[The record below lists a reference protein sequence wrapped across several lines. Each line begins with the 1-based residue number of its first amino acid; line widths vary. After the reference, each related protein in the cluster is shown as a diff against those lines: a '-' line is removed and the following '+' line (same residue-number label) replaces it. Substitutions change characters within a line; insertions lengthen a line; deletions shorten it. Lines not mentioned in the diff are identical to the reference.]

1 MYDHHAT
8 PPAGTQE
15 WPASTSVIAASN
27 QGALVEALRQRGA
40 LSKMQLSELTGLSAA
55 TVNRVLK
62 GLIEHG
68 FVAQAGTEESTGGR
82 PPVLFDV
89 VPTALV
95 SGAVQ
100 VRRDGITG
108 ALVGFNGEIIERFE
122 REFDASGPGEGPRAL
137 HRMITH
143 LAERC
148 AALDIPLHVIGVSVG
163 GIASPSGTV
172 TGLNPRYWPEATLT
186 ELVGEHDVRVVVEND
201 ANALALGELYR
212 GVGRSSRQFVA
223 LVLDRGLG
231 SGIVANGELVRGAR
245 FAAGEV
251 GYLLI
256 DSDSLTTPPQGRG
269 ELESKIDPVA
279 VTGAAHQAGID
290 SAHQLTAAEIVSRE
304 SAGDQRAAP
313 VASMVLDMLA
323 RGVAALVS
331 ILDPDVVVLGEGLD
345 KRADIVIPGLRKRL
359 EGRIQFV
366 PEIRTASLGA
376 DAVLLGVAETA
387 LRAVPGPVR
396 ISRSV

>member
-1 MYDHHAT
+1 MNDAHASQ
-8 PPAGTQE
+8 PGGAHA
-15 WPASTSVIAASN
+15 WPASTSAIAAAN
-27 QGALVEALRQRGA
+27 QGALVEALRLRGA
-40 LSKMQLSELTGLSAA
+40 LSKTQLSEFTGLSAA

-62 GLIEHG
+62 GLIAQG
-68 FVAQAGTEESTGGR
+68 FVARAGTEESTGGR
-82 PPVLFDV
+82 PPVIFDV
-89 VPTALV
+89 VPTSLV

-100 VRRDGITG
+100 ARRDGITG
-108 ALVGFNGEIIERFE
+108 ALVGFDGVIIERFE
-122 REFDASGPGEGPRAL
+122 RELDGAESDAGPRAL
-137 HRMITH
+137 RRMIAH

-148 AALDIPLHVIGVSVG
+148 AAHGVTLHVVGVSVG
-163 GIASPSGTV
+163 GIPSPLGTV
-172 TGLNPRYWPEATLT
+172 TGLDPRYWPEATLT
-186 ELVGEHDVRVVVEND
+186 ELVGEHDVPVIVEND

-245 FAAGEV
+245 SAAGEV

-256 DSDSLTTPPQGRG
+256 DSDSLVAPPQGRG
-269 ELESKIDPVA
+269 ELESKIDPAA
-279 VTGAAHQAGID
+279 VTAAAHGMGIDAAHQF
-290 SAHQLTAAEIVSRE
+290 TAAEIVARE
-304 SAGDQRAAP
+304 YDGDQRAAP

-345 KRADIVIPGLRKRL
+345 GRADVVIPGLRKRL
-359 EGRIQFV
+359 EGRIQYV
-366 PEIRTASLGA
+366 PEIRTASLGT

-396 ISRSV
+396 ISRSA